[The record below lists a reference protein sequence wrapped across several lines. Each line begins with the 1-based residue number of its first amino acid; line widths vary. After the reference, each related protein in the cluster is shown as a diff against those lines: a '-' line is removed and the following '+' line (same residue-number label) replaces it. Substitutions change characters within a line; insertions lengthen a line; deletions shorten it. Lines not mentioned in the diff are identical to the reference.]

1 MFGGS
6 TRGWTWDVI
15 YATFSQNRWCRRES
29 RLSIEFPLY
38 STTNA
43 FSHVHATS
51 CLEAECVSSTLAC
64 WRNEWLAWNFLR
76 EAPFPILWRRYV
88 VSHPRTAYRK
98 NMCWH
103 MSGPRLCFVTLMFQ
117 MCGCF
122 VVFFGSG
129 QRKRSCDSMLEWWQR
144 RMRRS
149 VSSPT
154 STVLLELADYT
165 AFITIRRSAL
175 PEAWCTSQLFFFNSS
190 LSMKMKHCLFCL
202 LVTFFFLSSW
212 WQACQL

>member
-1 MFGGS
+1 M
-6 TRGWTWDVI
+6 RRDWCD
-15 YATFSQNRWCRRES
+15 RWCRRES

-38 STTNA
+38 ITTNA
-43 FSHVHATS
+43 FSHVHVTS

-76 EAPFPILWRRYV
+76 EAPFPILWRRYI

-129 QRKRSCDSMLEWWQR
+129 QRKRSCDSMLEC
-144 RMRRS
+144 S
-149 VSSPT
+149 V
-154 STVLLELADYT
+154 LARNEEFSKI
-165 AFITIRRSAL
+165 AVI
-175 PEAWCTSQLFFFNSS
+175 N
-190 LSMKMKHCLFCL
+190 
-202 LVTFFFLSSW
+202 FFLQFSKKKYSYLWGGFCGGNFEIYHANQQFSTCMLIDTHVCKQTRKIHDQSSTRLRMLLY
-212 WQACQL
+212 AHMFTYLGLLR